1 MKVSEILAGSTKAY
15 PSIEIVPPLRG
26 ITKDEL
32 LESIAPFMEFSP
44 KYINVT
50 SHRDEFEYREEADGS
65 FSRHLLRNRINE
77 TTVCAAIMSKY
88 DVEVVPHLIC
98 GGSTKEEIESKLDN
112 LEFLGINNIVAL
124 RGDSMTG
131 EKRFT
136 PTPGGYSFASE
147 LVEGIRSYQGSAGY
161 KRKRGM
167 DSSTSLGMTEGGNGM
182 TEGGNGK
189 TERGNGMTEKEL
201 GRGKR
206 LAEERFFCIG
216 VGAYPEKHFEAAN
229 IETDILNLKRKVDA
243 GADYIITQMFF
254 DNKVYYDFVEKCRA
268 AGITVPIVPGLKP
281 LSTARQI
288 SVLPEAFSLDIPL
301 ELTGEIEKHRNDK
314 EAVYRIGTEWC
325 TMQCKDL
332 LKHGVPAVH
341 FYTMGKS
348 RNITDILRECF

>member
-1 MKVSEILAGSTKAY
+1 MKVSEILAASKKAY

-32 LESIAPFMEFSP
+32 LESIGPFMEFSP

-50 SHRDEFEYREEADGS
+50 SHRDEFEYREEPDGT
-65 FSRHLLRNRINE
+65 FSRHLLRNRISE

-98 GGSTKEEIESKLDN
+98 GGSTIEEIESKLDN
-112 LEFLGINNIVAL
+112 MAFLGINNIVAL
-124 RGDSMTG
+124 RGDSMAG

-136 PTPGGYSFASE
+136 PTPGGYRYASE
-147 LVEGIRSYQGSAGY
+147 LVEGIRSYQGSNSY
-161 KRKRGM
+161 RRSRGLEA
-167 DSSTSLGMTEGGNGM
+167 DD
-182 TEGGNGK
+182 
-189 TERGNGMTEKEL
+189 
-201 GRGKR
+201 
-206 LAEERFFCIG
+206 RFFCIG

-229 IETDILNLKRKVDA
+229 IETDILNLKKKVNA

-254 DNKVYYDFVEKCRA
+254 DNNIYYDFVEKCRA
-268 AGITVPIVPGLKP
+268 AGIDVPIIPGLKP
-281 LSTARQI
+281 ISTARQI

-301 ELTGEIEKHRNDK
+301 ELTQEIEKHKNDK
-314 EAVYRIGTEWC
+314 DAVYRIGTEWC
-325 TMQCKDL
+325 TAQCKDL
-332 LKHGVPAVH
+332 LQHNVPAVH

>member
-1 MKVSEILAGSTKAY
+1 MKISEILANSTKAY

-50 SHRDEFEYREEADGS
+50 SHRDEFEYREEPDGS
-65 FSRHLLRNRINE
+65 FSRHLIRNRISE
-77 TTVCAAIMSKY
+77 TTVCAAIMSRY

-98 GGSTKEEIESKLDN
+98 GGSTKEEIESRLDN
-112 LEFLGINNIVAL
+112 LAFLGINNIVAL

-136 PTPGGYSFASE
+136 PTPGGYRYASE
-147 LVEGIRSYQGSAGY
+147 LVEGIRSYQGSNSY
-161 KRKRGM
+161 RRSRGLET
-167 DSSTSLGMTEGGNGM
+167 DD
-182 TEGGNGK
+182 
-189 TERGNGMTEKEL
+189 
-201 GRGKR
+201 
-206 LAEERFFCIG
+206 RFFCIG

-229 IETDILNLKRKVDA
+229 IETDILNLKKKVDA

-268 AGITVPIVPGLKP
+268 AGINVPIIPGLKP
-281 LSTARQI
+281 LSTARQV
-288 SVLPEAFSLDIPL
+288 SVLPESFSLDIPV
-301 ELTGEIEKHRNDK
+301 ELTQEIEKVKGNK

-325 TMQCKDL
+325 AMQCKDL
-332 LKHGVPAVH
+332 LQHGVPAVH
-341 FYTMGKS
+341 FYTRGKS

>member
-1 MKVSEILAGSTKAY
+1 MKISEILAGSTKAY

-65 FSRHLLRNRINE
+65 FSRHLVRNRISE
-77 TTVCAAIMSKY
+77 TTVCAAIMSRY

-98 GGSTKEEIESKLDN
+98 GGSTKEEIESRLDN
-112 LEFLGINNIVAL
+112 LEFLGISNIVAL

-136 PTPGGYSFASE
+136 PTPGGYRYASE
-147 LVEGIRSYQGSAGY
+147 LVEGIRKYQGSAVY

-167 DSSTSLGMTEGGNGM
+167 
-182 TEGGNGK
+182 
-189 TERGNGMTEKEL
+189 
-201 GRGKR
+201 
-206 LAEERFFCIG
+206 AEDRYFCIG

-229 IETDILNLKRKVDA
+229 IETDILNLKKKVDA

-268 AGITVPIVPGLKP
+268 AGITVPIIPGLKP
-281 LSTARQI
+281 LSTARQV
-288 SVLPEAFSLDIPL
+288 SLLPESFSLDIPV
-301 ELTGEIEKHRNDK
+301 ELTEEIAKVKGDK
-314 EAVYRIGTEWC
+314 DAVYRIGTEWC
-325 TMQCKDL
+325 AMQCKDL
-332 LKHGVPAVH
+332 IKNNVPAVH

-348 RNITDILRECF
+348 RNIVDILRECF